1 MEHVQFNMKSII
13 NKKNVD
19 TTLQPLFF
27 GEGLNLQ
34 RYDKFRYKKLFD
46 LFQQQLSFFWRPE
59 EVDLSGR
66 EKNDFISLTDHE
78 KFIFTKNLSYQ
89 TLLDSIQGRGIS
101 HLLADCS
108 NPEFEAFA
116 RAWEFSE
123 TIHSYSYTYIVKNVY
138 ANPSEVFDNI
148 LTDKEVLKRASSAT
162 EHYDKLI
169 NSLGSSEYDRK
180 KALYLT
186 LVSINILEGIRFYVS
201 FACNYAL
208 AQNKKMEGSAKI
220 ISLINRDENLHLAF
234 TQIVLK
240 TLRDQEDEGFKH
252 IVDDCQDT
260 VIQMYKDAG
269 EEEMAWAGY
278 LFKDGSILG
287 LNEKIL
293 VQYMQHLTNKRM
305 RSIGLPPVFADTP
318 NPINWIQNWT
328 ESKRVQIAP
337 QESEIESYKI
347 GSFEQDIDSIDT
359 KEFDF

>member
-1 MEHVQFNMKSII
+1 MKSII

-19 TTLQPLFF
+19 TTKQPIFF

-34 RYDKFRYKKLFD
+34 RYDRYRYKKLFD
-46 LFQQQLSFFWRPE
+46 LFLQQMSFFWRPE
-59 EVDLSGR
+59 EVDLSGK

-89 TLLDSIQGRGIS
+89 TLLDSVQGRGIS
-101 HLLADCS
+101 HLLTDCS

-116 RAWEFSE
+116 RAWEFFE
-123 TIHSYSYTYIVKNVY
+123 TIHSYSYTYIIKNVY
-138 ANPSEVFDNI
+138 ANPSEVFDEI
-148 LTDKEVLKRASSAT
+148 LTDKEVLKRTTSVT
-162 EHYDKLI
+162 KHYDDLI
-169 NSLGSSEYDRK
+169 KSFGTSTSDRRK
-180 KALYLT
+180 KLYLT

-234 TQIVLK
+234 TQTILK
-240 TLRDQEDEGFKH
+240 LLRDNKSEGFQHVVKE
-252 IVDDCQDT
+252 CEET
-260 VIQMYKDAG
+260 VINMYADAAK
-269 EEEMAWAGY
+269 EEMEWAAY

-305 RSIGLPPVFADTP
+305 KGIGLQPLFDDCP
-318 NPINWIQNWT
+318 NPINWISNWT
-328 ESKRVQIAP
+328 QSKKVQIAP

-347 GSFEQDIDSIDT
+347 GSFEQDMKTMDVDGFT
-359 KEFDF
+359 F